1 MHLHAL
7 TIIWVSRFDLEL
19 SKQFKGPSSNL
30 WSLTDYCQDHISKKW
45 HGYAPPGSC
54 TIIPLPQSVARSG
67 NKWNSFAMAI
77 LPTMRTPE
85 DVSWHKDLVYNTM
98 WTFLVELDR
107 WNTAHHGDETN
118 TIHTIL
124 MTGLGTGQGGISL
137 KRSAQQ
143 MILAVRHFQEGV
155 PAHVRW
161 DDVRKRNEETQQT
174 EDY

>member
-1 MHLHAL
+1 
-7 TIIWVSRFDLEL
+7 
-19 SKQFKGPSSNL
+19 
-30 WSLTDYCQDHISKKW
+30 
-45 HGYAPPGSC
+45 
-54 TIIPLPQSVARSG
+54 
-67 NKWNSFAMAI
+67 MAI

-155 PAHVRW
+155 PARVRW